1 MMQRVLIIQAL
12 MKQFRVPFFS
22 QLHAALRR
30 DGIDL
35 RVAYSAPNRTHALR
49 QDNVDLPAESG
60 HKVPARWVGQ
70 RLLYQPLRREI
81 MRADLVITGPENKY
95 LNNLWLLPYSALGLK
110 TVAFW
115 GLGPNMHPDRRSAIS
130 EWIKARQVTSVDWWF
145 AYTESVANS
154 LRQHGMPADRITIV
168 QNATDTTELRRLLA
182 EITENETAEA
192 KKELTGNA
200 QSKVG
205 IYCGRLEHAK
215 ALPFLLESARLVKKR
230 CPEFHL
236 VIVGN
241 GPDRAWLEQS
251 IINEPW
257 IHYMGSQWGR
267 ESALLYR
274 MADLFLLPGSAGL
287 AVVDSFAAGLPLIAT
302 ELPSHPPEISY
313 LRDGEEGRITAH
325 RPQDF
330 ADAVI
335 EILSVPELMVKLRR
349 GAEHAGSRYTME
361 AMVENFRSGVTK
373 CLANRRGSVANR
385 SIGVAQEAERDS
397 VV

>member
-1 MMQRVLIIQAL
+1 MQRVLIIQAL
-12 MKQFRVPFFS
+12 MKQFRIPFFS

-30 DGIDL
+30 DGIAL
-35 RVAYSAPNRTHALR
+35 QVAYSAPNRRHALR
-49 QDNVDLPAESG
+49 QDNVDLSAEIG
-60 HKVPARWVGQ
+60 CKVPSRWVGQ

-81 MRADLVITGPENKY
+81 MDADLVITGPENKY

-130 EWIKARQVTSVDWWF
+130 EWVKERQVTSVDWWF
-145 AYTESVANS
+145 AYTESVAAS
-154 LRQHGMPADRITIV
+154 LRQHGMPRDRITVV

-182 EITENETAEA
+182 GISEEETAQT
-192 KKELTGNA
+192 KKQLTGSNN
-200 QSKVG
+200 SKLG
-205 IYCGRLEHAK
+205 LYCGRLEPAK
-215 ALPFLLESARLVKKR
+215 ALPFLIESARIVRQR

-241 GPDRAWLEQS
+241 GPERPWLEQA
-251 IINEPW
+251 IAGEPW
-257 IHYMGSQWGR
+257 IHYMGSKWDR
-267 ESALLYR
+267 ESALYYK
-274 MADLFLLPGSAGL
+274 MSDLFLLPGSAGL
-287 AVVDSFAAGLPLIAT
+287 AIVDSFAAGLPLVAT

-313 LRDGEEGRITAH
+313 LHDGEEGRITAH

-335 EILSVPELMVKLRR
+335 EVLAAPNLMRKLRN
-349 GAEHAGSRYTME
+349 GAAYAGSRYTME
-361 AMVENFRSGVTK
+361 AMVENFRSGVKK
-373 CLANRRGSVANR
+373 CLASRRGAPSQ
-385 SIGVAQEAERDS
+385 SQIGVPHEAERDS